1 MQLHMLLPFL
11 ALLVPTTLAQA
22 TDAPF
27 NQNQLT
33 NPAAQEPT
41 TNTQAAKLAR
51 RYNNYNNNNNNGGN
65 RIVNQNTS
73 PYSILFAP
81 APAQSASDA
90 FSNFA
95 NHVYAVSTSLIG
107 LSYARNSNSIIA
119 LANSG
124 FAHEA
129 LESIEAMKMARY
141 TNNNGGAALQA
152 LVSNTPCILNGLRA
166 AAQNPARAAG
176 FAVQMSIV
184 RDALILPNILALGQA
199 SGASNLLQFPATGP
213 LMANPFPVQ
222 PRGSANLL
230 AAQRALG
237 CATNNY

>member
-11 ALLVPTTLAQA
+11 ALLVPTALAQA
-22 TDAPF
+22 TETPLNQDQF
-27 NQNQLT
+27 NT
-33 NPAAQEPT
+33 PVAQEPAS
-41 TNTQAAKLAR
+41 NTQAAKLAR
-51 RYNNYNNNNNNGGN
+51 RYNNNGGN

-73 PYSILFAP
+73 PYRILFAP
-81 APAQSASDA
+81 ARAQSASDA

-129 LESIEAMKMARY
+129 LESIEAMKMAKY
-141 TNNNGGAALQA
+141 TTNNGGTALQA
-152 LVSNTPCILNGLRA
+152 LVANTPCILNGLKAAARDPSRA
-166 AAQNPARAAG
+166 AN

-222 PRGSANLL
+222 QRGSANLL

>member
-41 TNTQAAKLAR
+41 INTQAAKLAR
-51 RYNNYNNNNNNGGN
+51 RYNNNNNGGGN

-176 FAVQMSIV
+176 FAVQMSVV
-184 RDALILPNILALGQA
+184 RDALILPNILALGMA